1 MSSHASET
9 VHSCP
14 ELTQRRDLE
23 NKAAALE
30 QKSQTSV
37 VPDFPDGGTK
47 AWMVVFGCWCTSFA
61 SFGIVNSFGY
71 AQNLRF
77 TLQ

>member
-1 MSSHASET
+1 MSTQASET
-9 VHSCP
+9 IHGPP
-14 ELTQRRDLE
+14 EPTRRLDLE
-23 NKAAALE
+23 NKAASLE
-30 QKSQTSV
+30 QKPQPSAM
-37 VPDFPDGGTK
+37 PDFPDGGTK

-77 TLQ
+77 W